1 MVVNL
6 AGNSS
11 NQGDKMKHVIFFPL
25 SLFFIFNCCG
35 NVKVE
40 MPERSDNGQI
50 EAIEKLKD
58 EKEDGLFTFWHENGQ
73 KSEEGTYKDGVE
85 DGKWIGW
92 RENGQKDYE
101 GTLKDGEQIEET
113 YWDEDGNVNYHWKQ

>member
-11 NQGDKMKHVIFFPL
+11 NQGDKMKQVILFLF

-40 MPERSDNGQI
+40 IPEVSNNEQI

-58 EKEDGLFTFWHENGQ
+58 EKEDGKWNTYYENGQ
-73 KSEEGTYKDGVE
+73 IFGKGYYKEGYE
-85 DGKWIGW
+85 DGKWTYYKEDGSFRKVEEW
-92 RENGQKDYE
+92 
-101 GTLKDGEQIEET
+101 KDGELIE
-113 YWDEDGNVNYHWKQ
+113 K